1 MMNAWR
7 SVCGAAACA
16 AGLLLVIP
24 ASAEAQSCKGDRK
37 LDVPMSF
44 TLTIESA
51 GRVHVSASGGKDKSG
66 WVIPLGSGAWR
77 LYDYAGRKLD
87 QFSRASLGFAS
98 NDMMKET
105 TIEGLVAGGT
115 YTIEFASQDYCNNKG
130 TFRQTI
136 TMPALQ
142 PETQA
147 PTVSTPAIVRTGFL
161 TYDQKIHFSA
171 TDDTGVARVA
181 IFING
186 TLVNESRYTD
196 NAGFRWWCDEYT
208 LDNVTSTLEGP
219 NTYYYY
225 PSDYQG
231 QACLVEIVVEDM
243 LGNITTSQAEL
254 WL

>member
-1 MMNAWR
+1 MIAARR
-7 SVCGAAACA
+7 SVSGAAACA
-16 AGLLLVIP
+16 VCLLLVIP
-24 ASAEAQSCKGDRK
+24 ASADAQSCKGDRK
-37 LDVPMSF
+37 LDEPMPFSV
-44 TLTIESA
+44 TIESA

-66 WVIPLGSGAWR
+66 WVIPFGSGAWR

-130 TFRQTI
+130 TVRRTI
-136 TMPALQ
+136 TMPAVQ
-142 PETQA
+142 PEAQA
-147 PTVSTPAIVRTGFL
+147 PAVSTPTIVRTGFL

-181 IFING
+181 VFING
-186 TLVNESRYTD
+186 TLVSESRYTD

-208 LDNVTSTLEGP
+208 LDSVTSTLEGP
-219 NTYYYY
+219 NTYFSY
-225 PSDYQG
+225 PSAYQG